1 MHVLLQH
8 PYTADILA
16 NLENHNVVAN
26 GLIHQ
31 TYDAN
36 NADGIELGNSQN
48 MMVFNNV
55 FDTGDGYINFAARY
69 CFFAF
74 ASWARILAR

>member
-1 MHVLLQH
+1 MYFYKMMFFKGMTVHVLLQH
-8 PYTADILA
+8 LYTAGILA

-26 GLIHQ
+26 ELIHQ

-36 NADGIELGNSQN
+36 N
-48 MMVFNNV
+48 V
-55 FDTGDGYINFAARY
+55 FDTGDGCINFAARY

>member
-1 MHVLLQH
+1 MHVLLH
-8 PYTADILA
+8 PPYTAGILA

-26 GLIHQ
+26 GLIHRI
-31 TYDAN
+31 YDAN
-36 NADGIELGNSQN
+36 NADGSEFGKSQN
-48 MMVFNNV
+48 VMVFNNV
-55 FDTGDGYINFAARY
+55 FDTGDGCINFAARY